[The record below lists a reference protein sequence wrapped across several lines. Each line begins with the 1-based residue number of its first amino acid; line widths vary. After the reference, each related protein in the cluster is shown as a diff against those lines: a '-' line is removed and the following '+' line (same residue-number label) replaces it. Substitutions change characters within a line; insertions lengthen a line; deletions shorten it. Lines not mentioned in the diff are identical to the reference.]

1 MCRSAS
7 PASHPPSPGAHLGE
21 PKDLSPG
28 VFRPAQTGN
37 FKKEREISL
46 KKQPKGTLVSRPIR
60 RFSWLF
66 LLPTFAAFCIG
77 FVWPFIQGIWL
88 SFCNFN
94 TPKDWTWV
102 GLQSYVKVF
111 NDAGFRNAFKN
122 TAGFAV
128 VSIIIINL
136 IAFFIAYA
144 LTQKLRGSNIFRTV
158 FFMPNLIGGVVLG
171 YIWSM
176 IFDGILAKYNTYLTA
191 NATYGFWGLVI
202 LVAWQQIGYMMIIY
216 VAGFQAVPEDMLEAA
231 VIDGATKWQTLVHV
245 IIPNMMG
252 SIAVCTFLTLTNS
265 FKMFDQN
272 LALTGGAPSVMA
284 NGAKINMTELLAL
297 NIYSTYNINKNY
309 HGVAQAKAVIFFILV
324 AVLASVQQYV
334 TRKKED

>member
-1 MCRSAS
+1 M
-7 PASHPPSPGAHLGE
+7 
-21 PKDLSPG
+21 
-28 VFRPAQTGN
+28 
-37 FKKEREISL
+37 

-60 RFSWLF
+60 KFSWLF
-66 LLPTFAAFCIG
+66 LLPTFIAFFIG
-77 FVWPFIQGIWL
+77 FVWPFMQGIWL

-94 TPKDWTWV
+94 TPKDWEWV
-102 GLQSYVKVF
+102 GPANYVKVF
-111 NDAGFRNAFKN
+111 NDAGFMNAFKN

-128 VSIIIINL
+128 VSIILINL
-136 IAFFIAYA
+136 IAFFVAYA
-144 LTQKLRGSNIFRTV
+144 LTQKMRGSNIFRTV

-176 IFDGILAKYNTYLTA
+176 IFDGILAKYNTYLTS

-231 VIDGATKWQTLVHV
+231 VIDGASKWQTLFHV
-245 IIPNMMG
+245 IVPNMMG
-252 SIAVCTFLTLTNS
+252 SIATCTFLTLTNS

-272 LALTGGAPSVMA
+272 MALTGGAPSVMA

-324 AVLASVQQYV
+324 AVLALAQQYV